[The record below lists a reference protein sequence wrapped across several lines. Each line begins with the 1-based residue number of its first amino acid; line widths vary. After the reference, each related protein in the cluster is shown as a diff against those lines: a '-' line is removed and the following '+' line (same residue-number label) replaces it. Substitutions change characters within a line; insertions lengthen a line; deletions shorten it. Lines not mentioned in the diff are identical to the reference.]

1 MMKLFALFFAV
12 VLSVAASVVVLNT
25 DPVVLA
31 GLAALLI
38 LASLS
43 LVGLSLHLQAKI
55 AVAKLEA
62 GRPILP
68 PAKAAPVVV
77 MSAQPWPDPVD
88 DDWHR
93 QGYAPALPEGVN
105 GPGTY
110 IYVHD
115 RQFQPDP
122 GNQPPARRPRQWRVV
137 NG

>member
-12 VLSVAASVVVLNT
+12 ALSVAASVVVLNT

-31 GLAALLI
+31 GLAAMLI
-38 LASLS
+38 LAGLS

-77 MSAQPWPDPVD
+77 MPARFVPDPVED
-88 DDWHR
+88 AR
-93 QGYAPALPEGVN
+93 RRLAQGAAEEAG
-105 GPGTY
+105 G
-110 IYVHD
+110 YVV
-115 RQFQPDP
+115 DP